1 MSTAKRAKVK
11 GKSLASRLTG
21 ISTPIG
27 GISWTPPVDERDK
40 ARRLITF
47 LNDRGVLF
55 EPFDLEVGPY
65 VVESAI
71 KIRERLTADLEDVA
85 ESSPLGES
93 LVAMRSAC
101 RRFLRLTQKPP
112 RASYRIG
119 EIISHLGE
127 LRALFG
133 LHLAKIA
140 CAYDLALGRH
150 LETILPPEREEP
162 NEDEKKKPKR
172 KRKSS

>member
-1 MSTAKRAKVK
+1 MARAKQVKLK

-27 GISWTPPVDERDK
+27 GISWTPPVDERDQ

-55 EPFDLEVGPY
+55 EPYGLEVGPH
-65 VVESAI
+65 VIQSVLE
-71 KIRERLTADLEDVA
+71 IRQRLTQVLEDVG
-85 ESSPLGES
+85 ESPPLGES

-101 RRFLRLTQKPP
+101 RKFLRLTQTPP
-112 RASYRIG
+112 RNHRGMG
-119 EIISHLGE
+119 ELVTHIGE

-133 LHLAKIA
+133 LHLARVA
-140 CAYDLALGRH
+140 CAYSLELDPH
-150 LETILPPEREEP
+150 LEAILPSERDRPNGDEE
-162 NEDEKKKPKR
+162 
-172 KRKSS
+172 